1 MVVFTILSRMHDG
14 NQGNGG
20 ESGRQSMSSPDRRE
34 RGGSRIRI
42 SANLWGHP
50 IDSFV
55 KFVMSSNRN
64 LAALKSAS
72 VSDAPSANVCI
83 VALDDEF
90 LKILTRELQP
100 WLNVVVRDTYL
111 DLARWVRDAQMC
123 AVVIDI
129 DTQGED
135 PLGGLPVL
143 SEIRKLNEDFTLIS
157 MSRAR
162 SRSVETQALEAGA
175 DAHFR
180 NPVDVAGLRVA
191 LIDTVRRRA
200 EAAEHKR
207 SRQHVLESSRFQDFI
222 GASEPMRLVY
232 DAIQQIAASNINV
245 LIRGESGTGKEL
257 AARAIVTL
265 SRRADKPFIRL
276 NCAAL
281 PENLIESEL
290 FGSERGAF
298 TGATESRPGHIEM
311 ADGGTLFLDEI
322 ATLTLPLQTKLL
334 RVLED
339 HHVQRLGGRT
349 QRKIDFRLICATNEP
364 LEEMAR
370 LGRFRE
376 DLYYR
381 IHVIPIH
388 LPALRDRDGDLPV
401 LCEHF
406 LQVHSTANGLPVKRL
421 SPEVL
426 SALEEHHWPG
436 NVRELE
442 NLIQR
447 LVVTTRHEIITAS
460 DLPSRVLARSVAA
473 QEAILLPE
481 EGTDLDEQLRQ
492 LEVALL
498 STALRRAN
506 GSKSAA
512 ARLLS
517 IDVQRMKYLCR
528 KYSL

>member
-1 MVVFTILSRMHDG
+1 
-14 NQGNGG
+14 
-20 ESGRQSMSSPDRRE
+20 
-34 RGGSRIRI
+34 
-42 SANLWGHP
+42 
-50 IDSFV
+50 
-55 KFVMSSNRN
+55 
-64 LAALKSAS
+64 
-72 VSDAPSANVCI
+72 
-83 VALDDEF
+83 LDEEF
-90 LKILTRELQP
+90 LEVLKAELLP
-100 WLNVVVRDTYL
+100 WFGVVASDTYD
-111 DLARWVRDAQMC
+111 DLARRTREQRVS
-123 AVVIDI
+123 AVVLDI

-135 PLGGLPVL
+135 PYGGLPVL
-143 SEIRKLNEDFTLIS
+143 NELRKLNGDFTLIS

-162 SRSVETQALEAGA
+162 ARSVEKQALNAGA

-180 NPVDVAGLRVA
+180 NPVDVAELRMT
-191 LIDTVRRRA
+191 LLDTIRRRSEEA
-200 EAAEHKR
+200 EREL
-207 SRQHVLESSRFQDFI
+207 SRQQALESSRFQDFI

-257 AARAIVTL
+257 AARAIVAL
-265 SRRADKPFIRL
+265 SRRATKPFIRL

-298 TGATESRPGHIEM
+298 TGATESRPGHIEL

-349 QRKIDFRLICATNEP
+349 FRKIDFRLICATNEP

-370 LGRFRE
+370 TGRFRE

-388 LPALRDRDGDLPV
+388 LPALRDRIGDIPL
-401 LCEHF
+401 LCEYF
-406 LQVHSTANGLPVKRL
+406 LQIHCSANGVPIKQIGADT
-421 SPEVL
+421 L
-426 SALEEHHWPG
+426 SALEEHSWPG

-447 LVVTTRHEIITAS
+447 LVVTTRREEIGPQ
-460 DLPSRVLARSVAA
+460 DLPPRVVAQSVAA
-473 QEAILLPE
+473 SEAILLPE
-481 EGTDLDEQLRQ
+481 GGTDFDEQIRQ
-492 LEVALL
+492 LELALL
-498 STALRRAN
+498 STALRRTKD
-506 GSKSAA
+506 SKSAA
-512 ARLLS
+512 AKLLRV
-517 IDVQRMKYLCR
+517 DVQRMKYLCR

>member
-1 MVVFTILSRMHDG
+1 MPQHG
-14 NQGNGG
+14 
-20 ESGRQSMSSPDRRE
+20 
-34 RGGSRIRI
+34 
-42 SANLWGHP
+42 
-50 IDSFV
+50 
-55 KFVMSSNRN
+55 
-64 LAALKSAS
+64 
-72 VSDAPSANVCI
+72 VCI
-83 VALDDEF
+83 VTLDDEF
-90 LKILTRELQP
+90 VEVLRNELLP
-100 WLNVVVRDTYL
+100 WVDVVVRDSYE
-111 DLARWVRDAQMC
+111 DLVRWTREKHVS

-135 PLGGLPVL
+135 SFGGLPVL
-143 SEIRKLNEDFTLIS
+143 SELRHLNDEFTLIS
-157 MSRAR
+157 ISRAR
-162 SRSVETQALEAGA
+162 ARSVEKQALGAGA

-180 NPVDVAGLRVA
+180 NPVDVAELRIT
-191 LIDTVRRRA
+191 LLDTIRRRSDEA
-200 EAAEHKR
+200 ERER
-207 SRQHVLESSRFQDFI
+207 SRHQVLEASRFQDFI

-257 AARAIVTL
+257 AARAIVAL
-265 SRRADKPFIRL
+265 SGRAKKPFIRL

-339 HHVQRLGGRT
+339 HHVQRLGGRSL
-349 QRKIDFRLICATNEP
+349 RKIDFRLICATNEP
-364 LEEMAR
+364 LEELAR
-370 LGRFRE
+370 TGKFRE

-381 IHVIPIH
+381 IHVIPIQ
-388 LPALRDRDGDLPV
+388 LPSLRDRIGDIPL
-401 LCEHF
+401 LCEYF
-406 LQVHSTANGLPVKRL
+406 LQIHCTANGIPLKQISADAL
-421 SPEVL
+421 A
-426 SALEEHHWPG
+426 ALEEHTWPG

-447 LVVTTRHEIITAS
+447 LIITTRHEEIGPA
-460 DLPSRVLARSVAA
+460 DLPSRVLEHSVAV

-481 EGTDLDEQLRQ
+481 DGTDFDSQVRQ
-492 LEVALL
+492 LEIALL
-498 STALRRAN
+498 TTALRRAQ
-506 GSKSAA
+506 GSKTAG
-512 ARLLS
+512 ARLLNV
-517 IDVQRMKYLCR
+517 DVQKMKYLCR